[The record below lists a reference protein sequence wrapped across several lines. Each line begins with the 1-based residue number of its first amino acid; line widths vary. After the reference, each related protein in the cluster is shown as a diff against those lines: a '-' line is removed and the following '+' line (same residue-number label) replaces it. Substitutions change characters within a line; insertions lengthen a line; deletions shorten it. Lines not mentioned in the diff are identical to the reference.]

1 MTNNP
6 DLLEN
11 RKSNDSSEPPVA
23 APAKPPAS
31 EARLRANRENAQS
44 SSGPRTDEGKK
55 RSSLNATRHGI
66 LAQVMHLPEEEMAA
80 FTEFTK
86 EYVASLAPVGAVE
99 TQLANACAD
108 LQFRLH
114 RLAAAEHNLF
124 AIGHDENGDKWSVD
138 HAESHTAL
146 TFAETLRRSKDP
158 LALLTLYESR
168 LSRRFLQTLK
178 QLREIQAERRAL
190 EQKQLK
196 EMYDIAEQHP
206 AHAATLEPAWFGFVC
221 SNRDWKLFYK
231 RRRLISYD
239 LKHGKNPATPAQIRD
254 LLTTAA

>member
-1 MTNNP
+1 MANS
-6 DLLEN
+6 DLIEKNL
-11 RKSNDSSEPPVA
+11 SNDTPEAPVPAPP
-23 APAKPPAS
+23 KPPIS
-31 EARLRANRENAQS
+31 EARLRANRENAKS
-44 SSGPRTDEGKK
+44 SKGPRTDEGKK

-66 LAQVMHLPEEEMAA
+66 LAQVIHLPEEEMAA

-124 AIGHDENGDKWSVD
+124 AIGHDENGDQWSVD

-190 EQKQLK
+190 EQKQL
-196 EMYDIAEQHP
+196 EQMYEIAQQHP
-206 AHAATLEPAWFGFVC
+206 AHAAMLEPSQFGFVC
-221 SNRDWKLFYK
+221 SNRDWQLHFKH
-231 RRRLISYD
+231 RRLLSYE
-239 LKHGKNPATPAQIRD
+239 LKHGKKPATPAQIRD
-254 LLTTAA
+254 LLTAAA